1 MIDKLNFS
9 VLIAPLDWGLGH
21 ATRCVPIISHLIKSG
36 CKVVIATEGVQ
47 QNLLKREFPDLQ
59 FIHLKGYHIQYA
71 KRKRWFSLKI
81 MLQLPKIWRS
91 IKKEKSW
98 LDHYLQHSPVD
109 MIISD
114 NRYGLYHQK
123 IPCVIMTHQL
133 QIKAPFALA
142 EKLMQL
148 VHYNMLKNFTA
159 CWVPDTKGEPNIAGT
174 LSHPKTLPS
183 IPVSYI
189 GPLSRFNE
197 SKQVTKDVFLLIVL
211 SGPEPQRSILE
222 NLLISQLKTF
232 PKKVLLVRG
241 LPENAETIK
250 VNSNITVKNHLTAIE
265 LESAF
270 LRAEYIVSRSGYTT
284 IMDIIKLKKK
294 AVLIPTPGQ
303 TEQEYLADH
312 LHKQG
317 WCMSSKQENLNILKL
332 IEEVEKFEF
341 KHLEIDMNTYQKTIN
356 DFISNK
362 YYYALG
368 KS

>member
-1 MIDKLNFS
+1 MIDKLKIS

-21 ATRCVPIISHLIKSG
+21 ATRCIPIISHLIKSG

-59 FIHLKGYHIQYA
+59 FIQLKGYHIQYA

-81 MLQLPKIWRS
+81 MLQLPKIWRA
-91 IKKEKSW
+91 IKKEKRW
-98 LDHYLQHSPVD
+98 LENYLQHSPVD

-174 LSHPKTLPS
+174 LSHPKTLPAL
-183 IPVSYI
+183 PVTYI

-197 SKQVTKDVFLLIVL
+197 SIQVNKDIFLLIVL
-211 SGPEPQRSILE
+211 SGPEPQRSIFE

-232 PKKVLLVRG
+232 PKKAMLIRG
-241 LPENAETIK
+241 LPQNEKTIEI
-250 VNSNITVKNHLTAIE
+250 NSNFTVINHLKAFE

-270 LRAEYIVSRSGYTT
+270 LRSEYIVSRSGYTT

-317 WCMSSKQENLNILKL
+317 WCMSSTQENINIQKV
-332 IEEVEKFEF
+332 IEEAVKFEF
-341 KHLEIDMNTYQKTIN
+341 KNFEIDMNTFQKSI
-356 DFISNK
+356 DEFISK
-362 YYYALG
+362 KMTRL
-368 KS
+368 